1 MHMVKVLEAVPN
13 FSEGKDLSKIQ
24 ALVDTIARAGVEVL
38 DWSADPDHHRCVVT
52 YVGDPGAVA
61 KASVDAARF
70 ARDHIDLRGHTGVHP
85 RVGAL
90 DVMPFVP
97 LHAMDMAEA
106 VTVAHR
112 VGQGIA
118 DLGVPVIYYRAA
130 ADPPGR
136 GLGDLRRGGFESLA
150 EGFPE
155 GQEPD
160 LPVGTRRPHES
171 AGVTCVGAREVL
183 LAWNVFVEGIEV
195 RDAKSIA
202 GSIREQNG
210 GFPGLRALGLHL
222 QGQNRVQISM
232 NLEDPVVTPPIA
244 VYETIVRE
252 VESLGGRV
260 LETQVI
266 GMIPDALVLPARAG
280 RLHLPDLAPARVL
293 SLRLDQ
299 HVQDR
304 QGTKT
309 QTPDDS

>member
-1 MHMVKVLEAVPN
+1 MVKVLEAVPN

-136 GLGDLRRGGFESLA
+136 RLGDLRRGGFESLA

-160 LPVGTRRPHES
+160 LPVGTQRPHES

-195 RDAKSIA
+195 CDAKSIA

-210 GFPGLRALGLHL
+210 GFPGPKSSRIAPSRPESCTDLYEPRRSSSHTAYRGLRDHCA
-222 QGQNRVQISM
+222 RS
-232 NLEDPVVTPPIA
+232 
-244 VYETIVRE
+244 R
-252 VESLGGRV
+252 
-260 LETQVI
+260 VI
-266 GMIPDALVLPARAG
+266 GGQSPRN
-280 RLHLPDLAPARVL
+280 
-293 SLRLDQ
+293 SS
-299 HVQDR
+299 DR
-304 QGTKT
+304 
-309 QTPDDS
+309 DDP